1 MRVRFGDCAFDTET
15 RELFRGGKLV
25 HLSPKAFRLLE
36 LLIAARPRALSKKEL
51 CEQLWPDTFVSEGNL
66 ASLAAD
72 VRAAVGEKAR
82 ASRPLRTV
90 YGYGYAFSG
99 EALVET
105 GQAPAP
111 PGRRQWL
118 IWNEQEIPLVEG
130 ENILGRDRDARVH
143 IDDTTVSR
151 HHARILVSNAE
162 SHLEDLQSKNGTSV
176 SGKPANGRVRLSD
189 GDEIKLG
196 SVFLTFRT
204 CAPEQSTE
212 TLRKKNQAREPR

>member
-1 MRVRFGDCAFDTET
+1 MRVRFGDCAFDPET
-15 RELFRGGKLV
+15 RELFRGGKPV

-36 LLIAARPRALSKKEL
+36 LLIAARPRALSKQEL
-51 CEQLWPDTFVSEGNL
+51 SKQLWPDTFVSEGNL

-72 VRAAVGEKAR
+72 IRAALGEKAR
-82 ASRPLRTV
+82 DSRPLRTV

-99 EALVET
+99 EALAET

-111 PGRRQWL
+111 AGRRHWL
-118 IWNEQEIPLVEG
+118 IWNEHEIPLVEG
-130 ENILGRDRDARVH
+130 ENIMGRDRDAGVR

-204 CAPEQSTE
+204 NAPEKSTE
-212 TLRKKNQAREPR
+212 TLRKK